1 MNNPSAIY
9 ECMRET
15 NGVFVLKACDW
26 PWNLIEPCKPK
37 LSRNNDRYAQ
47 IGAMQPL
54 ETHSSDVLD
63 NQEVGLILYLT
74 CFSLS
79 VWSCSSGSDVHDK
92 DESPYTHL
100 TYWNLE

>member
-1 MNNPSAIY
+1 
-9 ECMRET
+9 
-15 NGVFVLKACDW
+15 
-26 PWNLIEPCKPK
+26 
-37 LSRNNDRYAQ
+37 
-47 IGAMQPL
+47 MQPL

-100 TYWNLE
+100 TY